1 MDRERFEL
9 EILPLY
15 KRIYGMSLAIVGDAD
30 EAADVVQETFA
41 LLWARRESLDRIE
54 SAEAYS
60 RTVARN
66 ICLKYL
72 RLKRQT
78 GRLDD
83 LTDYASDGHPPDVDH
98 GLGHLRRLIESLPP
112 AQRRVMVLSVYGGCS
127 NEEIME
133 ITGAGAD
140 NVRQLLSRA
149 RKKFKELYNKI

>member
-1 MDRERFEL
+1 
-9 EILPLY
+9 
-15 KRIYGMSLAIVGDAD
+15 MSLAIVGDVD

-41 LLWARRESLDRIE
+41 LLWARRDSLDRVE

-60 RTVARN
+60 RKVARN
-66 ICLKYL
+66 ICLKHL

-83 LTDYASDGHPPDVDH
+83 LLDYPYDEPPPDVGI
-98 GLGHLRRLIESLPP
+98 GLSHMRRLIESLPP
-112 AQRRVMVLSVYGGCS
+112 GQRRVMVLSAYGGCS

-133 ITGAGAD
+133 ITGASAD

-149 RKKFKELYNKI
+149 RRKFKELYNKT